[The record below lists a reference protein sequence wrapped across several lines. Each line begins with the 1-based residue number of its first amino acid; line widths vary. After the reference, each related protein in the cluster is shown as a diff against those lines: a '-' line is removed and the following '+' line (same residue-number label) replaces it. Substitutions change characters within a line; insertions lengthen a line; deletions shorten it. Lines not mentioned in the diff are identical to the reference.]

1 MNVVNVHACGAG
13 FAGVAR
19 VFRCRQYVRQM
30 NGSLVSLSP
39 TPIKAAHRRRDCALA
54 GVAETLVK
62 TLPAGASVRVEWRQ
76 GALGAG
82 SDLAGGEV
90 QGDNMLRQAW
100 RGADGAELAIVASHP
115 LPWPDGIASHWL
127 VGARQLLDQAVRQA
141 LAEQRIASLQRSE
154 QLRQALYEIADL
166 AGSNLELPVML
177 RRVHAIVGELM
188 YAENF
193 YIALYDDARQAMRF
207 LYFVD
212 QLDPW
217 INDPDR
223 EIPVTDKDN
232 TLTMHLLRSG
242 DTLRGPSA
250 ELCRQ
255 FGIPRC
261 ADSGPDSADWLGV
274 PMSRD
279 ERIAGALV
287 VQNYRQADVY
297 SDDDRVLLAYVAQH
311 VLTALERRDARKRLE
326 ARVAERTTELRRANE
341 ELQAEVFERKRMQE
355 IQRALFRIA
364 ELSMTSDSLD
374 SFYAAVH
381 DIVSELLYAQNFY
394 IAMLSDDSSMLEF
407 PYSVD
412 ERDIDR
418 VPRKLAGGLT
428 EYVLS
433 TGRPLLADRVRIE
446 ELQTEGT
453 VRSHGSLAHCW
464 LGVPLMHEDKVVGV
478 IAVQS
483 YSPDIL
489 FSVREQD
496 LLTFVAFH
504 IGSSLARKQAQ
515 NRLVQA
521 HANLEQ
527 RVSERTRE
535 LAEANAELVEQIGER
550 MRAERRLIHQAMHD
564 ALTGLPNRLQL
575 LERLVR
581 AIASA
586 ADDPQACFAV
596 LFMDLDRF
604 KLVNDSVG
612 HAVGDELLIEAGRRI
627 VGTVR
632 GDDVVARL
640 GGDEFAILAE
650 GLDGPD
656 MAEELGR
663 RVLSAL
669 SAPLWVAGRELFP
682 SASIGIALWHPRYR
696 SGEEMLRDADAA
708 MYRAKSDGRDRCAM
722 FDEQMHREATR
733 SLDMETDLR
742 RAIQAERFVPYYQPI
757 VRMDSGEPVGQEAL
771 LRWRHEQQGLLVP
784 GEFLDV
790 GEDSGLIE
798 QIDWLLYA
806 RVIDDL
812 ARHPLPGY
820 AAINV
825 SPRHF
830 RAPDFASRLLSLLD
844 AAGVTPGRLR
854 IEITEVAL
862 LDDAPRTLESL
873 ALLRSHG
880 VLAQLDDF
888 GTGFS
893 ALSYLHRFP
902 IASLKIDRSFVAG
915 LDGENSAESVAVIR
929 AIVALATSLGIEL
942 IAEGVETRHQRDR
955 LLELGCIYAQG
966 FLFSPPVPLPAA

>member
-1 MNVVNVHACGAG
+1 
-13 FAGVAR
+13 
-19 VFRCRQYVRQM
+19 M
-30 NGSLVSLSP
+30 NGSLASLPPSSLH
-39 TPIKAAHRRRDCALA
+39 ASQRGHDGALA
-54 GVAETLVK
+54 GIAGVLAQ
-62 TLPAGASVRVEWRQ
+62 TLPVGACVRVDWRQ
-76 GALGAG
+76 AALGAG
-82 SDLAGGEV
+82 NDTAGGEA
-90 QGDNMLRQAW
+90 QGAGMLRQEW
-100 RGADGAELAIVASHP
+100 RGPDGAELMVAVSHP
-115 LPWPDGIASHWL
+115 LPWPDGVGSYWL
-127 VGARQLLDQAVRQA
+127 SGARQLLDQTVRQA

-154 QLRQALYEIADL
+154 QLRQALHEIADL
-166 AGSNLELPVML
+166 AGSNLDLPVML

-193 YIALYDDARQAMRF
+193 YIVLYDDNRKAMRF

-217 INDPDR
+217 VNDPEQ
-223 EIPVTDKDN
+223 EIPVTDEEN

-242 DTLRGPSA
+242 ETLRGPSA
-250 ELCRQ
+250 ELRARL
-255 FGIPRC
+255 GIPRNN
-261 ADSGPDSADWLGV
+261 DNGPDSADWLGV

-279 ERIAGALV
+279 ERVAGALV
-287 VQNYRQADVY
+287 VQNYHQADVY
-297 SDDDRVLLAYVAQH
+297 GDDDRVLLAYVAQH
-311 VLTALERRDARKRLE
+311 VLTALERREARKRLE
-326 ARVAERTTELRRANE
+326 ARVAERTTELRLANE

-364 ELSMTSDSLD
+364 ELSMTSDSLGN
-374 SFYAAVH
+374 FYADVH
-381 DIVSELLYAQNFY
+381 DIVSELLYARNFY
-394 IAMLSDDSSMLEF
+394 IATLSDDGSMLEF

-412 ERDIDR
+412 ERDPAR
-418 VPRKLAGGLT
+418 QARKLAGGLT
-428 EYVLS
+428 EYVLQ
-433 TGRPLLADRVRIE
+433 TGKALLADRDRITALE
-446 ELQTEGT
+446 AERK
-453 VRSHGSLAHCW
+453 VRSYGTQACCW
-464 LGVPLMHEDKVVGV
+464 LGVPLFRDDRVVGV

-483 YSPDIL
+483 YSADVA
-489 FSVREQD
+489 FSVRDQD

-515 NRLVQA
+515 DRLVQA

-535 LAEANAELVEQIGER
+535 LAETNAELVEQIGER
-550 MRAERRLIHQAMHD
+550 MRAERKLIHQTMHD

-575 LERLVR
+575 LERLGR
-581 AIASA
+581 AIAAA

-612 HAVGDELLIEAGRRI
+612 HAVGDELLVEAGRRI

-632 GDDVVARL
+632 GDDVVSRL

-650 GLDGPD
+650 GLDGPG

-669 SAPLWVAGRELFP
+669 NAPLWVAGRELFP

-757 VRMDSGEPVGQEAL
+757 VRMDTGEPVGQEAL

-806 RVIDDL
+806 RVIEDL

-820 AAINV
+820 VAINV

-830 RAPDFASRLLSLLD
+830 RAPDFAHRLLSLLER
-844 AAGVTPGRLR
+844 AGVAPARVR

-873 ALLRSHG
+873 ALLRSNG

-915 LDGENSAESVAVIR
+915 LESDGYAESVAVIR

-942 IAEGVETRHQRDR
+942 IAEGVETRRQRDR

-966 FLFSPPVPLPAA
+966 FLFSPPVPLPPG

>member
-1 MNVVNVHACGAG
+1 MT
-13 FAGVAR
+13 
-19 VFRCRQYVRQM
+19 
-30 NGSLVSLSP
+30 GSLASIPS
-39 TPIKAAHRRRDCALA
+39 TSIKVAQRRRDSALA
-54 GVAETLVK
+54 GVAEMLAQ
-62 TLPAGASVRVEWRQ
+62 TLPAGACVRVEWRQ
-76 GALGAG
+76 QEIGAG
-82 SDLAGGEV
+82 SDAAGGDV
-90 QGDNMLRQAW
+90 QGAGALRQQW
-100 RGADGAELAIVASHP
+100 RGPEGADLAIVASHP
-115 LPWPDGIASHWL
+115 LPWPDGIGNYWL
-127 VGARQLLDQAVRQA
+127 AGAKHLLDQAVRQA
-141 LAEQRIASLQRSE
+141 LAELRIASLQRSE

-166 AGSNLELPVML
+166 AGSNLDLPVML

-193 YIALYDDARQAMRF
+193 YIVLYDDTRQAMRF

-217 INDPDR
+217 INDPDQ
-223 EIPVTDKDN
+223 EIPVTDEEN
-232 TLTMHLLRSG
+232 TLTMRLLRSG
-242 DTLRGPSA
+242 QTLRGPSA
-250 ELCRQ
+250 ELRAR
-255 FGIPRC
+255 FGIPRG

-279 ERIAGALV
+279 ERVAGALV

-311 VLTALERRDARKRLE
+311 VLTALERREARKQLE
-326 ARVAERTTELRRANE
+326 ARVAERTTELRLANE
-341 ELQAEVFERKRMQE
+341 ELQVEVFERKRMQE

-364 ELSMTSDSLD
+364 ELSMTSDSLGG
-374 SFYAAVH
+374 FYAEAH
-381 DIVSELLYAQNFY
+381 DIVSELLYARNFY
-394 IAMLSDDSSMLEF
+394 IATLSDDGSMLEF

-412 ERDIDR
+412 ERDPAR
-418 VPRKLAGGLT
+418 KARKLAGGLT
-428 EYVLS
+428 EYVLQ
-433 TGRPLLADRVRIE
+433 TGKALLADRDRIAALE
-446 ELQTEGT
+446 AEGK
-453 VRSHGSLAHCW
+453 VRSYGTQAHCW
-464 LGVPLMHEDKVVGV
+464 LGVPLFRDDRVVGV

-483 YSPDIL
+483 YSSEVA
-489 FSVREQD
+489 FSVRDQD

-515 NRLVQA
+515 DRLVQA

-550 MRAERRLIHQAMHD
+550 MRVERKLIHQTMHD

-575 LERLVR
+575 LERLGR
-581 AIASA
+581 AITSA

-612 HAVGDELLIEAGRRI
+612 HAVGDELLVEAGRRI
-627 VGTVR
+627 VASVR

-650 GLDGPD
+650 GLDGPG

-669 SAPLWVAGRELFP
+669 NAPVWVAGRELFP

-708 MYRAKSDGRDRCAM
+708 MYRAKSDGRDRCAL

-757 VRMDSGEPVGQEAL
+757 VRMDTGEPVGQEAL
-771 LRWRHEQQGLLVP
+771 LRWRHEQQGLLAP

-806 RVIDDL
+806 RVIEDL

-830 RAPDFASRLLSLLD
+830 RAADFATRLLSLLE
-844 AAGVTPGRLR
+844 AAGVSPDRLR
-854 IEITEVAL
+854 VEITEVAL

-873 ALLRSHG
+873 ALLRRHG

-915 LDGENSAESVAVIR
+915 LESDGYAESVAVIR

-942 IAEGVETRHQRDR
+942 IAEGVETRHQRER
-955 LLELGCIYAQG
+955 LMELGCLYAQG